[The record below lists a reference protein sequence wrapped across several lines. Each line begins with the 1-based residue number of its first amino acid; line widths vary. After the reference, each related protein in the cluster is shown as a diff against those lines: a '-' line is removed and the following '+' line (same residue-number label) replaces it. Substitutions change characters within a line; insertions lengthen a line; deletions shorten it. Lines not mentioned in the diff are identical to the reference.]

1 MGAMRVLPDRL
12 KHITVEI
19 ARGLGASHEEAVLL
33 AESLVRADMRGTD
46 THGVTYLKPLAD
58 RVDMQMINLP
68 TRLKV
73 MKEDVAT
80 GLIDGGNGLG
90 QVAAHRAMTMSID
103 KARRCGTGCCLV
115 RNTNNVGFLAFYTMM
130 AVEKGTVGIIMTNA
144 AAAMSPW
151 GGADAFF
158 GTNPLS
164 IAVPGDSE
172 DPAIVLDMSSSLVA
186 RGKVRRAQRLK
197 ENIPL
202 GWAFDESGAPTTDP
216 AAALKGTLAPI
227 GGPKGYGLALMVDIL
242 AGMLSGSKY
251 GPEVKTFHSP
261 EGPTGVGVCCMA
273 IDVERFMPL
282 REFKGL
288 VQSYIASI
296 RGSRKAK
303 GVSRIYLPGEIEFEK
318 EKTSSEKGIEINPGT
333 AKDLNQLLEKVKSP
347 LRLPQE

>member
-1 MGAMRVLPDRL
+1 MRVLPDRL
-12 KHITVEI
+12 KEITVEI
-19 ARGLGASHEEAVLL
+19 VRGLGGSHEESVLL
-33 AESLVRADMRGTD
+33 AESLVRAEMRGTD
-46 THGVTYLKPLAD
+46 THGVTYLKLLAD
-58 RVDMQMINLP
+58 RVNMQMLTLP
-68 TRLKV
+68 TRLNV
-73 MKEDVAT
+73 LKEDVAT

-90 QVAAHRAMTMSID
+90 QVAAHRAMTMSVE
-103 KARRCGTGCCLV
+103 KARRCGTACCLV

-130 AVEKGTVGIIMTNA
+130 AAENGTVGIIMTNA

-151 GGADAFF
+151 GGAEAFF

-164 IAVPGDSE
+164 IAVPGDSQ

-197 ENIPL
+197 EGIPP

-216 AAALKGTLAPI
+216 TAALKGTLAPI

-251 GPEVKTFHSP
+251 GPEVKTFHQP

-282 REFKGL
+282 REFKEL
-288 VQSYIASI
+288 VQPYIAAI
-296 RGSRKAK
+296 RGSRRAK

>member
-1 MGAMRVLPDRL
+1 MRVMPDRL
-12 KHITVEI
+12 REI
-19 ARGLGASHEEAVLL
+19 AVQIVSGLGGTHEESVLV
-33 AESLVRADMRGTD
+33 AESLVQADMRGTD
-46 THGVTYLKPLAD
+46 THGVTYLKLLAD
-58 RVDMQMINLP
+58 RVDMKMIHLP
-68 TRLKV
+68 TPLKV
-73 MKEDVAT
+73 IREDVAT

-90 QVAAHRAMTMSID
+90 QVAAHRAMTMSIE
-103 KARRCGTGCCLV
+103 KARHCGTGCCLV
-115 RNTNNVGFLAFYTMM
+115 RNTNNVGFLAFYTMQAAKNGM
-130 AVEKGTVGIIMTNA
+130 VGIIMTNA

-164 IAVPGDSE
+164 IAVPGHSE

-186 RGKVRRAQRLK
+186 RGKVRRANRLK
-197 ENIPL
+197 EGIPP

-251 GPEVKTFHSP
+251 GPDVKTFHQP
-261 EGPTGVGVCCMA
+261 EGPTGVGACCMA

-282 REFKGL
+282 QEFKGL
-288 VQSYIASI
+288 VQPYVESI

-318 EKTSSEKGIEINPGT
+318 EKTSSKQGIEINPGT
-333 AKDLNQLLEKVKSP
+333 AKDLNQLLEKINSS
-347 LRLPQE
+347 LRVPQE